1 MCEPVKTESNTLCPH
16 PMLST
21 LRILGSYM
29 SPETKRSQ
37 LAAGL
42 FPIVLFS
49 SGITFLLTSDNLTLL
64 MPFHT
69 LTQISSEWP
78 CTWHHNPCSGS
89 VSVSLNLL
97 TLVLIV
103 HVWLADENKTVNV
116 LQLSQLP
123 ICVHLSLLFSLCL
136 LSTGS
141 SAVQEP
147 LSFSR
152 LPVPHPGIFDLDHY
166 PPGDCSMFSSL
177 LSPKFVHVHC
187 DICSPCR
194 ATPEAAQRSPGS
206 IFLISVLQSTY
217 SVCIFVTKMCTYCA
231 FLWISWFVACPL

>member
-1 MCEPVKTESNTLCPH
+1 
-16 PMLST
+16 
-21 LRILGSYM
+21 M

-103 HVWLADENKTVNV
+103 HVWLADENKTVNF

-123 ICVHLSLLFSLCL
+123 ICVHLSVFFL
-136 LSTGS
+136 
-141 SAVQEP
+141 
-147 LSFSR
+147 
-152 LPVPHPGIFDLDHY
+152 LDHR
-166 PPGDCSMFSSL
+166 PFRNLSLSPGCRCLIQVFLIWIIIPQETAACSL
-177 LSPKFVHVHC
+177 LSSLPSLC
-187 DICSPCR
+187 
-194 ATPEAAQRSPGS
+194 
-206 IFLISVLQSTY
+206 
-217 SVCIFVTKMCTYCA
+217 MCTVIYA
-231 FLWISWFVACPL
+231 LPVEQHLKLLNALLDPYS